1 MVTEKWNTFEN
12 TIVSTLQTVNAVAVE
27 WVGGGRGRKAL
38 YRECAGRSDYLL

>member
-27 WVGGGRGRKAL
+27 WVGGGEGQ
-38 YRECAGRSDYLL
+38 EGFV